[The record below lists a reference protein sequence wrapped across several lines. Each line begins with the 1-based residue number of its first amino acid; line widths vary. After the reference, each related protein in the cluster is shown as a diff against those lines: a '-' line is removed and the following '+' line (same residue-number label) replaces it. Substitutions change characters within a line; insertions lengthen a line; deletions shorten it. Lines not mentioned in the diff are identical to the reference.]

1 MKNLSI
7 LPVRNDQPAVVL
19 ANGRVMDREGGRFHV
34 LTEAGVVLAVKKA
47 DGCLLEPEI
56 NDLVLI
62 THGGRAG
69 GFILSVLMKEGDL
82 SRITLK
88 GQARLEAEEFTLAAD
103 RKTAIEAPDIQIEG
117 LRGRLNFLSF
127 ALNTGHMSAVIEKA
141 EIVARNAHL
150 LLNRLTERLNNC
162 FRWVENLDQL
172 KAGRISRMVKER
184 FSLKARQA
192 LIRADEQVTVDAD
205 QIHLG

>member
-1 MKNLSI
+1 MKNLSM
-7 LPVRNDQPAVVL
+7 LPVRNFLPPVVL
-19 ANGRVMDREGGRFHV
+19 SNGRVMDREGGQFHI
-34 LTEAGVVLAVKKA
+34 LTEAGVVLAAIKA

-56 NDLVLI
+56 NDLVLV

-69 GFILSVLMKEGDL
+69 GFILSVLMKEGNL
-82 SRITLK
+82 SRITIK
-88 GQARLEAEEFTLAAD
+88 GEARLQAKELTLAAD
-103 RKTAIEAPDIQIEG
+103 RKTSIDAPDIQIAG
-117 LRGRLNFLSF
+117 LNGRLNFLSF
-127 ALNTGHMSAVIEKA
+127 TLNTGRMSAAIEKA
-141 EIVARNAHL
+141 EIVAKYAHIIL
-150 LLNRLTERLNNC
+150 DRLTERLNNC

-192 LIRADEQVTVDAD
+192 VIRADEQVTVDAE